1 MAESIMKKKKAGI
14 TAGEDF
20 IKILQAVSY
29 VRFYCKDCSIS
40 KSGYLNGSCGHL
52 PGWQV
57 FHVPNALIPSAYP

>member
-14 TAGEDF
+14 TAGEDTGS

-40 KSGYLNGSCGHL
+40 KSGYLKG
-52 PGWQV
+52 
-57 FHVPNALIPSAYP
+57 